1 MLPSTLKIGPL
12 ELAYPLLLAP
22 LASISDLPFRL
33 MSRSM
38 GCPLA
43 FIEMISVHAVTHNN
57 PKTMDLM
64 TDHPDDRPLG
74 IQFIGR
80 RPEQLEEAWEAVKH
94 RGYSVLDLNAACPVK
109 KVARRAEG
117 ASLMREP
124 KALHSA
130 VKTLVKCADI
140 PVTCKIRSGWN
151 ADEMNAVEAAR
162 AIEEAGASAL
172 FIHGRTRAQQYS
184 GFVDYGIIGKVKDS
198 VKIPV
203 IGSGDVFSAS
213 HAKRMFTETG
223 CDGVAMAR
231 GAMGNPWIFSETIEY
246 LKTGT
251 LPPRPAMSE
260 VIKVMRQHLAL
271 MVEHYGEARAPYIY
285 RKLFI
290 WYTKGLR
297 NVKHLRMKA
306 VLATTMDEML
316 GYIAELESQ
325 GEGSS

>member
-1 MLPSTLKIGPL
+1 MLPNTLKIGPL
-12 ELAYPLLLAP
+12 ELAHPILLAP
-22 LASISDLPFRL
+22 LAGISDLPFRL
-33 MSRSM
+33 MNRKM
-38 GCPLA
+38 GCPMA
-43 FIEMISVHAVTHNN
+43 FIEMISIHAVTNNN

-64 TDHPDDRPLG
+64 TDHPEDRPLG
-74 IQFIGR
+74 IQFLGR

-124 KALHSA
+124 RALHKA
-130 VKTLVKCADI
+130 VKTLVRCADI

-151 ADEMNAVEAAR
+151 SDDMNAVEAAS

-184 GFVDYGIIGKVKDS
+184 GFVDYGIIGSVKDS
-198 VKIPV
+198 VNIPV
-203 IGSGDVFSAS
+203 IGSGDVFSAE
-213 HAKRMFTETG
+213 HAMRMFNETG

-231 GAMGNPWIFSETIEY
+231 GSMGNPWIFRDTIEY
-246 LKTGT
+246 LSTGM
-251 LPPRPAMSE
+251 LPPRPTINE
-260 VIKVMRQHLAL
+260 IIKVMRKHLSL
-271 MVEHYGEARAPYIY
+271 MVEHYGEERAPLIY

-290 WYTKGLR
+290 WYTKGLS
-297 NVKHLRMKA
+297 NVKPLRVKA
-306 VLATTMDEML
+306 VHATKMDEML

-325 GEGSS
+325 GEEE

>member
-12 ELAYPLLLAP
+12 ELAHPIILAP
-22 LASISDLPFRL
+22 LANISDLPFRL

-64 TDHPDDRPLG
+64 TDHPDDKPLG

-94 RGYSVLDLNAACPVK
+94 KGYAVVDLNAACPVK

-124 KALHSA
+124 KALHDA

-151 ADEMNAVEAAR
+151 ADDMNAVEAAL

-184 GFVDYGIIGKVKDS
+184 GFVDYGIIAKVKES
-198 VKIPV
+198 VGIPV
-203 IGSGDVFSAS
+203 IGSGDVFSAE
-213 HAKRMFTETG
+213 HAKRMLTETG

-231 GAMGNPWIFSETIEY
+231 GAMGNPWIFSETIDL
-246 LKTGT
+246 LKTGIV
-251 LPPRPAMSE
+251 PARPSLSE
-260 VIKVMRQHLAL
+260 IIKIMRKHLAL
-271 MVEHYGEARAPYIY
+271 MVDHYGGERAPYIY

-290 WYTKGLR
+290 WYTKGLK

-306 VLATTMDEML
+306 VFAKTMDEML
-316 GYIAELESQ
+316 GYISELEAQ
-325 GEGSS
+325 GEE

>member
-1 MLPSTLKIGPL
+1 MLPATLKIGPL
-12 ELAYPLLLAP
+12 ELPHPMVLAP
-22 LASISDLPFRL
+22 LANISDLPFRL
-33 MSRSM
+33 MSRKM

-64 TDHPDDRPLG
+64 TDHPLDKPLG

-94 RGYSVLDLNAACPVK
+94 RGYSVVDLNAACPVK

-151 ADEMNAVEAAR
+151 ADDMNAVEAAK

-172 FIHGRTRAQQYS
+172 CIHGRTRAQQYS
-184 GFVDYGIIGKVKDS
+184 GFVDYGIIGKVKES
-198 VKIPV
+198 VSIPV
-203 IGSGDVFSAS
+203 IGSGDVFSAE
-213 HAKRMFTETG
+213 HAKRMLVETG

-231 GAMGNPWIFSETIEY
+231 GAMGNPWIFRETIEL

-251 LPPRPAMSE
+251 VPARPSLSE
-260 VIKVMRQHLAL
+260 VIKVMREHLAL
-271 MVEHYGEARAPYIY
+271 MVEHYGEERAPFIY

-290 WYTKGLR
+290 WYTKGQS
-297 NVKHLRMKA
+297 NVKKLRLKA
-306 VLATTMDEML
+306 VRSTTMDEML
-316 GYIAELESQ
+316 GYIAELEAM
-325 GEGSS
+325 GEE